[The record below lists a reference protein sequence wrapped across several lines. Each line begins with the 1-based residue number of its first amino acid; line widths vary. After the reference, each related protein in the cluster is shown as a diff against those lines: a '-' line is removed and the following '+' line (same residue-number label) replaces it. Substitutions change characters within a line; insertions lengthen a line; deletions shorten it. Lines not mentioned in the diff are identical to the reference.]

1 MRVRA
6 ALPAL
11 ATGRYVV
18 LAVMDYG
25 GAEIAAAQLEHEVR
39 ADVRN

>member
-11 ATGRYVV
+11 APGRYVV

-25 GAEIAAAQLEHEVR
+25 GAEIAAAQLEYEAR
-39 ADVRN
+39 